1 MKIGLICPA
10 DFTVLLCC
18 KWIIKNLQNKGY
30 EVIVISPLSQDNFF
44 IKEILKFNVVH
55 VNIKMNRHV
64 NVLDDFKYIIDL
76 YKIFKKHNINSLFS
90 VCTKPNIYSPL
101 AGKLAGIKKIY
112 TSIWGRGTAFLE
124 SQKFKDIILK
134 LIILFL
140 YKISFQ
146 ISNLVWFTNP
156 NDLNYFLSKKL
167 IKKEKTILTYNY
179 IDSEIYKPQ
188 KITNNQL
195 NNLRREF
202 QLKENDFIII
212 LVGRMIWSKGI
223 KEFVEAGRILYKK
236 YPNLKLLLV
245 GAEEKNNPDAIPN
258 DYLKKISK
266 LEYLKWAKFRKDVPL
281 LYCLSKI
288 AVLPSYYKEGGYPR
302 AVTEPMSIGIPVI
315 AADTPDCRGPIENM
329 KNGILISPKRPDEL
343 AEKIKLLIEDKKLY
357 DKLSLSGRTTIIEK
371 FDEKKIIKKLID
383 EIF

>member
-18 KWIIKNLQNKGY
+18 KWIIKNLQKKGNA
-30 EVIVISPLSQDNFF
+30 VIVISPLSKDDFY

-64 NVLDDFKYIIDL
+64 NVLDDVKYTIDL
-76 YKIFKKHNINSLFS
+76 YKIFKKHNIDSVFS

-101 AGKLAGIKKIY
+101 AAKLAGIKKIY

-124 SQKFKDIILK
+124 SKKFKDVILK

-140 YKISFQ
+140 YKISFR
-146 ISNLVWFTNP
+146 ISKLVWFTNP
-156 NDLNYFLSKKL
+156 HDLDYFLSKKL

-179 IDSEIYKPQ
+179 IDSDIYKPQ
-188 KITNNQL
+188 NIKNYQL
-195 NNLRREF
+195 NNLRKEF
-202 QLKENDFIII
+202 QFKENDIVII

-223 KEFVEAGRILYKK
+223 KEFVEAGRIIYKS

-245 GAEEKNNPDAIPN
+245 GAEEKNNPDAIPY

-329 KNGILISPKRPDEL
+329 KNGILVEPKRPEEL
-343 AEKIKLLIEDKKLY
+343 AKKIKLLIEDKKLY
-357 DKLSLSGRTTIIEK
+357 EKLSSRGRTTIIEK
-371 FDEKKIIKKLID
+371 FDEKKVVKQLID